1 MVLTKDWEP
10 LPAGWGLPSIIS
22 GLGIYLFFTLHFV
35 QTESLMA
42 IIYDIQLYMFQ
53 YYLRLNQFLL
63 SRNWNWNNFLAL
75 GFSIIARGYQEA
87 KINFRCFPQKKSS
100 KLQKFWVHTPI
111 LMSFALILILVRGQ
125 PKLMFYHLQMWSKK
139 LTILRLELYKVKKGQ
154 LIDSYILMNFSP
166 FIWLVMIKI
175 WQLKRKCLNSF

>member
-1 MVLTKDWEP
+1 MTDTETQISKNHDLQTEIVLTKDWEP
-10 LPAGWGLPSIIS
+10 LPAGWGRPSIIN

-75 GFSIIARGYQEA
+75 GFSIITLGYQEA
-87 KINFRCFPQKKSS
+87 KINYRCFLQKKSS

-111 LMSFALILILVRGQ
+111 LMSFALILILVRWQ
-125 PKLMFYHLQMWSKK
+125 PKLVFCHIQMWSKK
-139 LTILRLELYKVKKGQ
+139 VDNIETSVI
-154 LIDSYILMNFSP
+154 
-166 FIWLVMIKI
+166 
-175 WQLKRKCLNSF
+175 